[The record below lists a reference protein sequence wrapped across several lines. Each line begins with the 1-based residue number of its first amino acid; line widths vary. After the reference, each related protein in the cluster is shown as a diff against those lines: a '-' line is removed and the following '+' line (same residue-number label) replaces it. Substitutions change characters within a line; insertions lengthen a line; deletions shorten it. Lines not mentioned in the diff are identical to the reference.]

1 MAASDNTRVWPA
13 AVAAL
18 SGSSLVGVMPL
29 LARQLYADGLSAP
42 SMLLWRYDLAILAL
56 AGAALVMKID
66 LRRVLRSG
74 GWRIVLLGATLGAA
88 QTLCFWESLK
98 TLETSIAVLLFYTY
112 PAVTLALDRL
122 ILKQPIR
129 PVAVLCIA
137 MILGG
142 AALITLPGLRGGTID
157 LRGLFWAMPS
167 PLVYSLYLA
176 INSRLLRHYPPLVG
190 AGGLFLGMAITFTA
204 MAPFVG
210 LDMPTHAA
218 TWLLVLLIAL
228 GPGALTMTLFSY
240 SVPKLGATGFAILA
254 NAELVTV
261 VLIGTLVLGEA
272 MTPDRAIG
280 GAVIVAGIVTHALSR
295 RAAPRPPRYARHP
308 LPASRGE
315 GREGAGITSLK
326 KIIPAL
332 KTSLILHAPC
342 SQRGAIMRRL
352 DGGAGRRRDR
362 RTGPQSGSRRP
373 AIPGLV
379 LVRRPRAWFA
389 ATHPGGVGAPPGD
402 TTIPCREP
410 ADGGA

>member
-1 MAASDNTRVWPA
+1 MTPSDNTHVWPA

-18 SGSSLVGVMPL
+18 SGSTMVGFMPL
-29 LARQLYADGLSAP
+29 LARRLYADGLSAP
-42 SMLLWRYDLAILAL
+42 SMLFWRYNLAILAL
-56 AGAALVMKID
+56 AVAALVMRID
-66 LRRVLRSG
+66 LRRVLRGG

-129 PVAVLCIA
+129 PLAVLCIA
-137 MILGG
+137 MILAG
-142 AALITLPGLRGGTID
+142 AALITLPGVRGGTID
-157 LRGLFWAMPS
+157 LRGLLWAIPS

-190 AGGLFLGMAITFTA
+190 AGGLFLGMAITFST
-204 MAPFVG
+204 MAAFLG
-210 LDMPTHAA
+210 LDMPTHA
-218 TWLLVLLIAL
+218 TSWMLVLLIAL

-280 GAVIVAGIVTHALSR
+280 GMMIVAGVVTHALSR
-295 RAAPRPPRYARHP
+295 RDASLRRANRDSLSARLTSP
-308 LPASRGE
+308 EGGE
-315 GREGAGITSLK
+315 GRVSST
-326 KIIPAL
+326 
-332 KTSLILHAPC
+332 
-342 SQRGAIMRRL
+342 
-352 DGGAGRRRDR
+352 
-362 RTGPQSGSRRP
+362 
-373 AIPGLV
+373 
-379 LVRRPRAWFA
+379 
-389 ATHPGGVGAPPGD
+389 
-402 TTIPCREP
+402 
-410 ADGGA
+410 